1 MLRERVRT
9 RWRGSSQQAVDG
21 LRPCL
26 SRRSSIAILSIL
38 GASVKLTLDSILEA
52 YESRSFRQH
61 QAEVD
66 AKFRVE
72 D

>member
-1 MLRERVRT
+1 MNECMEDSYPCQ
-9 RWRGSSQQAVDG
+9 GSQ
-21 LRPCL
+21 
-26 SRRSSIAILSIL
+26 RSCISSSC
-38 GASVKLTLDSILEA
+38 SVKLTLDSIWEA

-72 D
+72 DEDASELKYDVIDR